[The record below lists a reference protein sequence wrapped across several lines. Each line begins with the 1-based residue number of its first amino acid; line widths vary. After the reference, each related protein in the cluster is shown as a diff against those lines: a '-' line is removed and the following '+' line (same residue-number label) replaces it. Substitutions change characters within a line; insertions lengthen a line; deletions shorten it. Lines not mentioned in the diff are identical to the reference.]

1 MGMINVVRTLGL
13 SVGPI
18 ITGALAD
25 KGRIEI
31 AFLLSGIVVAAYGMG
46 LWALLY
52 EGGKSRAGETL
63 GVVGDGSH
71 GSDAAI
77 P

>member
-18 ITGALAD
+18 ITGVLAD
-25 KGRIEI
+25 KGRFEI
-31 AFLLSGIVVAAYGMG
+31 AFVLSGIVVAAYGMG

-52 EGGKSRAGETL
+52 EGDKSRAGETV
-63 GVVGDGSH
+63 GVVEDGLH
-71 GSDAAI
+71 GSDPAV